1 VFLPEIDLHL
11 HSTASDGIHHPKELV
26 RMAKHLRLAA
36 VSIADHDT
44 LAGLDEAISEGSE
57 LGIEVVPGLEIGSY
71 FQERSI
77 HILGYFIDPQSEAL
91 ADFVRSKRSARY
103 ARAAE
108 MVRRLGAGGLPITMD
123 EVLKVAQGGTLG
135 RVHIARVLAENGV
148 VATVSEGF
156 NNYLRRGT
164 PYYVPMLKPSPFE
177 AIGIIKEAGG
187 IASLAH
193 PVFIREPLLKKLLPV
208 LCKAGLGAIEVL
220 CGFDADYGLS
230 LEEHL
235 LRCSMMG
242 GIATDHELARSGGSD
257 FHGLSVKAQEMGSA
271 HVPMSF
277 LDELKAKHQAIGA

>member
-1 VFLPEIDLHL
+1 MFLPEIDLHL
-11 HSTASDGIHHPKELV
+11 HSTASDGIHRPKELL

-36 VSIADHDT
+36 VSITDHDT
-44 LAGLDEAISEGSE
+44 VAGVDEAIREGSE
-57 LGIEVVPGLEIGSY
+57 LGIEVVPGIEIGSY

-77 HILGYFIDPQSEAL
+77 HILGYFINPQSDAL
-91 ADFVRSKRSARY
+91 AEFIRAKRSARH

-135 RVHIARVLAENGV
+135 RVHIARVLVKNDV
-148 VATVSEGF
+148 VARVSEGF
-156 NNYLRRGT
+156 NKYLRRGT
-164 PYYVPMLKPSPFE
+164 PFYVPMLKPSPFE
-177 AIGIIKEAGG
+177 AISIVREAGG
-187 IASLAH
+187 TASLAH
-193 PVFIREPLLKKLLPV
+193 PVFIREPLLQKLLPL

-242 GIATDHELARSGGSD
+242 GIAADHHLARSGGSD
-257 FHGLSVKAQEMGSA
+257 FHGLSVKRQDMGSA
-271 HVPMSF
+271 HVSMSF
-277 LDELKAKHQAIGA
+277 LDELRAKDQAIGA